1 MNTKHITTI
10 ELGTASLA
18 TRGSMMGFA
27 DSEGGLTWQPGL
39 QAD

>member
-1 MNTKHITTI
+1 MDTKHITTI
-10 ELGTASLA
+10 ELGTASLVTSGA
-18 TRGSMMGFA
+18 MMGFA